1 MVDGVRKG
9 RAGPPGAGGAARE
22 HRGSSG
28 SDAREGAPFTRLLA
42 SRPVR
47 EEETLRGFSASI
59 LLHAVLI
66 VLLLWMAHASEL
78 ARAEGWGVG
87 DGIGEGLAGGGGGGG
102 ADEVIEL
109 VYLEPAPAAGPEAP
123 AIEEEEPA
131 VAAPEPPLVEPPP
144 IEPLP
149 EPDPLPLPEPKLL
162 GMEVPPPTPSMGS
175 LSGVGSSTGG
185 GIGSGVGPGVG
196 PGSGGGSGG
205 GEGGGIG
212 SGVGPGTGRG
222 RVLAPT
228 PEVVLVPPPAPGN
241 VRGKEIVVRLE
252 IDERGVVR
260 GVELVPPT
268 GNKSYDDALRRVALG
283 WRFRPAR
290 DAANRP
296 VAVTWDVKFS
306 F

>member
-9 RAGPPGAGGAARE
+9 PAGPPGAGEAARE
-22 HRGSSG
+22 RPGSPGSG
-28 SDAREGAPFTRLLA
+28 ARDGAPFTRLLA

-47 EEETLRGFSASI
+47 EGEETLRGFSASI

-66 VLLLWMAHASEL
+66 VLLLWVGHASEL

-123 AIEEEEPA
+123 AVEEEEPA
-131 VAAPEPPLVEPPP
+131 VVAPEPPQVDPV
-144 IEPLP
+144 P

-162 GMEVPPPTPSMGS
+162 GMEVPPPTPAVGS

-212 SGVGPGTGRG
+212 SGVGPGTGKG
-222 RVLAPT
+222 RVLSPT
-228 PEVVLVPPPAPGN
+228 PEVLLVPPPAPGN
-241 VRGKEIVVRLE
+241 VRGKTIVVRLE
-252 IDERGVVR
+252 IDENGVVR

-296 VAVTWDVKFS
+296 VAVTFDVTFS